1 MRARRGRRSGAHA
14 APRTV
19 LPAICTGRA
28 RHAGLLPGPLPAL
41 LIGLVG
47 GGLALASLPADV
59 PAGSLAAVQA
69 QSAVAP
75 TPLDIE
81 ENHDRHQWRA
91 SRSRTAPEAEPA
103 PAPGTADAVPARS
116 PAVAQPVLPGC
127 DGKGYDVQRYANGRL
142 PDRVLCRL
150 PGDSDEKLRAD
161 AAVAFAR
168 LAGAYQ
174 QEVGRPICVTDGY
187 RTLAEQRVL
196 RRIKPRLAAQPG
208 TSEHG
213 WGLALDLSCGVQSF
227 RTPQHAWV
235 ARNADR
241 FGWVL
246 PQWARRGGSKPE
258 PWHWEYVG
266 TP

>member
-1 MRARRGRRSGAHA
+1 
-14 APRTV
+14 V
-19 LPAICTGRA
+19 
-28 RHAGLLPGPLPAL
+28 
-41 LIGLVG
+41 
-47 GGLALASLPADV
+47 
-59 PAGSLAAVQA
+59 
-69 QSAVAP
+69 
-75 TPLDIE
+75 LDIE

-91 SRSRTAPEAEPA
+91 SRSRTTPEAESA
-103 PAPGTADAVPARS
+103 PAPGAADAVPAPS
-116 PAVAQPVLPGC
+116 PSAAAPVLPGC
-127 DGKGYDVQRYANGRL
+127 DGKAYDLQRYANGRL
-142 PDRVLCRL
+142 PARVLCAL

-174 QEVGRPICVTDGY
+174 AEVGRPICVTDGY
-187 RTLAEQRVL
+187 RTLGEQRVL
-196 RRIKPRLAAQPG
+196 RRTKPRLAAQPG

-235 ARNADR
+235 ARNASR
-241 FGWVL
+241 FGWLL

-266 TP
+266 RP